1 MVTGRKLVGSLSLT
15 VLQSLCCIMAKDWF
29 RSSNVDRGHRA
40 GAQKYI
46 LSGPKSHVSA
56 STYLFSPEPSIYLCV
71 NERYFVNFLRT
82 FCVIVL
88 IEHKKM
94 KD

>member
-1 MVTGRKLVGSLSLT
+1 M
-15 VLQSLCCIMAKDWF
+15 
-29 RSSNVDRGHRA
+29 
-40 GAQKYI
+40 
-46 LSGPKSHVSA
+46 
-56 STYLFSPEPSIYLCV
+56 CV